1 MKLPGG
7 DKPDLGPPGGIPR
20 RRAPAVSSQNLV
32 ETGPLSPGE
41 PLPLVARPA
50 VAGVDLVAWVQSRRD
65 WIRGELAGRG
75 GLLCRG
81 FDVTSEAQLE
91 AIVGAVGG
99 ELLHYTYRSTPR
111 SEVSGRIYT
120 STEYPREQEIPLHNE
135 MAYSRSW
142 PMKIGFL
149 CLVPAAS
156 GGETPIADSRRVYSA
171 IDPAVREELAARG
184 VTYVRNYGE
193 GIDLPWQNVFQTD
206 DRAQVEAFCRR
217 AGIELEWKD
226 GDRLRTRQVC
236 PAVAEHPVTGE
247 AVWFNQAHLFHVSSL
262 NPEVRA
268 SLLAEFAPEELPRHA
283 CFGDGGPIP
292 DEMLA
297 AVRAALRSVEVVFP
311 WQQGDVLLLDNMLTA
326 HGRRPFAGPR
336 RVVVGMAEPHGV
348 ES

>member
-1 MKLPGG
+1 MKRPAG
-7 DKPDLGPPGGIPR
+7 DKPSLRPSGGIPR
-20 RRAPAVSSQNLV
+20 RRAAVSSQSLV
-32 ETGPLSPGE
+32 ETGLLTPGE
-41 PLPLVARPA
+41 PLPLVARPS

-65 WIRGELAGRG
+65 WIRDELASRG

-91 AIVGAVGG
+91 AVVAAVGG

-149 CLVPAAS
+149 CLVAAAS
-156 GGETPIADSRRVYSA
+156 GGETPIADSRRVYES

-184 VTYVRNYGE
+184 VMYIRNYGE
-193 GIDLPWQNVFQTD
+193 GVDLPWQNVFQTD
-206 DRAQVEAFCRR
+206 DRAEVEAFCRR

-236 PAVAEHPVTGE
+236 PAVARHPVTGE

-262 NPEVRA
+262 EPEVRA
-268 SLLAEFAPEELPRHA
+268 SLLAEFAAEELPRHA
-283 CFGDGGPIP
+283 CFGDGAPIP
-292 DEMLA
+292 DEMLE
-297 AVRAALRSVEVVFP
+297 AVRRALRSVEVVFP
-311 WQQGDVLLLDNMLTA
+311 WQVGDVLLLDNMLTA

-348 ES
+348 EG